1 MNIDEMLEISDCPL
15 CEGGALL
22 EEECGCSYYVMCL
35 ECGCHTVNID
45 FRSEQERLDAAKRAV
60 MLWNTGKV
68 ISSRPR
74 RMRMLNVNF
83 AGEIFQGCLTHF
95 SLCATIH
102 GKAMKETIVYAVTL
116 RQERRHGLRA
126 SCGSGKQE
134 NIPELMS

>member
-45 FRSEQERLDAAKRAV
+45 FRSEQERLDAAKKSGYALEYRKS
-60 MLWNTGKV
+60 NIKQ
-68 ISSRPR
+68 PR

-83 AGEIFQGCLTHF
+83 AGGNFSRVLDTFFPLCYNTWQSNEGNDCLCSDFTTGRGVMDCER
-95 SLCATIH
+95 LA
-102 GKAMKETIVYAVTL
+102 EAVN
-116 RQERRHGLRA
+116 RRTFR
-126 SCGSGKQE
+126 S
-134 NIPELMS
+134 

>member
-22 EEECGCSYYVMCL
+22 EE

-68 ISSRPR
+68 ISSSP
-74 RMRMLNVNF
+74 
-83 AGEIFQGCLTHF
+83 GE
-95 SLCATIH
+95 
-102 GKAMKETIVYAVTL
+102 
-116 RQERRHGLRA
+116 
-126 SCGSGKQE
+126 
-134 NIPELMS
+134 

>member
-35 ECGCHTVNID
+35 ECGCHTVNI
-45 FRSEQERLDAAKRAV
+45 
-60 MLWNTGKV
+60 
-68 ISSRPR
+68 
-74 RMRMLNVNF
+74 
-83 AGEIFQGCLTHF
+83 GCLTHF

-116 RQERRHGLRA
+116 RQGEASWTASVLR
-126 SCGSGKQE
+126 KR
-134 NIPELMS
+134 

>member
-68 ISSRPR
+68 ISSSP
-74 RMRMLNVNF
+74 
-83 AGEIFQGCLTHF
+83 GEWGC
-95 SLCATIH
+95 
-102 GKAMKETIVYAVTL
+102 
-116 RQERRHGLRA
+116 
-126 SCGSGKQE
+126 
-134 NIPELMS
+134 

>member
-60 MLWNTGKV
+60 MLAKEANPLYPVPILWDDKQLALMYHLVQEKKEKENNSHAETGHRDYTG
-68 ISSRPR
+68 IS
-74 RMRMLNVNF
+74 
-83 AGEIFQGCLTHF
+83 A
-95 SLCATIH
+95 
-102 GKAMKETIVYAVTL
+102 
-116 RQERRHGLRA
+116 
-126 SCGSGKQE
+126 
-134 NIPELMS
+134 